1 MKNLS
6 ETLRN
11 RKTGYGHF
19 NISIEMDGKELSTT
33 TTNAIAIDASFDDC
47 YDDEDNDG
55 RYYES
60 RLEAQDALVS
70 EILIANDI
78 MFAEY
83 NKQEEKERKALLVG
97 GVIERFSGKNL
108 QKLQKHFVNLYG
120 SDEMAQ
126 EKANSFAV
134 GFGKACEL
142 IIKDLNAL

>member
-1 MKNLS
+1 
-6 ETLRN
+6 
-11 RKTGYGHF
+11 
-19 NISIEMDGKELSTT
+19 
-33 TTNAIAIDASFDDC
+33 
-47 YDDEDNDG
+47 
-55 RYYES
+55 
-60 RLEAQDALVS
+60 
-70 EILIANDI
+70 

-83 NKQEEKERKALLVG
+83 NKQEEKEQKALLIG

-108 QKLQKHFVNLYG
+108 QKLQKHFVSLYG